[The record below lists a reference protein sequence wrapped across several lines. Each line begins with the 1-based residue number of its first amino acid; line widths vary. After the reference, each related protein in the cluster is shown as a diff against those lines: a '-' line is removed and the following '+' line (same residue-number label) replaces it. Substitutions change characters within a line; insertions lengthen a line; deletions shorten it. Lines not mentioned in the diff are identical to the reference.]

1 MTSLP
6 KSLVLN
12 SNSNFQMFIAFLYMV
27 AFRGLLQAV
36 QLHDHFYTVYLDCCV
51 IALKHFIMTVFRRQ
65 KRVNPSR
72 HRRGGSAYR
81 SVNNMYFYS

>member
-36 QLHDHFYTVYLDCCV
+36 QLHEHF
-51 IALKHFIMTVFRRQ
+51 FIL
-65 KRVNPSR
+65 
-72 HRRGGSAYR
+72 YI
-81 SVNNMYFYS
+81 